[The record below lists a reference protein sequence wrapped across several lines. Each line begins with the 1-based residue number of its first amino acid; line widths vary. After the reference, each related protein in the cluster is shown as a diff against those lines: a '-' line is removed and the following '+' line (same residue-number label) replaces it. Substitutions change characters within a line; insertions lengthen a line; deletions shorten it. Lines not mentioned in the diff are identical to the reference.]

1 MESAKLSTTHIVSSS
16 ELSLG
21 SPPRSTALR
30 GRPNWMIRT
39 LNAVVVWPTL
49 LLFLLTNVLGDVSE
63 QLLNSNPCSSRLRQL
78 SLNSNLPPAD
88 LLHHHHLLVLT
99 SVTEDILQDYASY
112 SLGINY
118 NYARRHDYAFWA
130 FLESPK
136 AVTDLGLD
144 ADSRWNKVKLLLEIT
159 SATLSYSTTTG
170 DNTSWIAWVDA
181 DLVILDQSLDLV
193 SLTQLHPQADLIMSQ
208 DKVDAPFVGNTG
220 FILIRVTNWSVS
232 FLQRW
237 WSRYDRQR
245 CCDQH
250 ALTWLL
256 LDDEDRG
263 HTVFLPATELNSDFP
278 VWKTFDSN
286 NSVLHLAGAS
296 SLLRREV
303 FRYAASN
310 LCSTNNNSSDS
321 MSLSGGEN
329 QLGITRE
336 YLKVQVR
343 GLGNERLRYLEE
355 WYREWLASDRSLSS
369 TLQARRRLLA
379 AMKVAEEEESEQDSR
394 VQQSLQTKLA
404 DVQEEVF
411 RTVVSL
417 VLSLLSSSSTLYDLT
432 PVVEAVSM
440 GIEVSLLHGQQGRSD
455 SARIILGEVEKVIQV
470 VLTASDIIHNPAVE
484 GRFLYYG
491 FKHAQLMGW
500 IVGRQHS
507 EHWLERAAQL
517 WITMQQRTGYT
528 GSDYVSAEPM
538 KEYIDVVAQLGSLRC
553 ANKNW
558 LAGIDALEEAIR
570 LQRQTISSFAILH
583 VTTLTVEHD
592 ANRDLA
598 DMLYNLGLCY
608 AEGFGLSHE
617 QGQKGLQA
625 LLEVLELLPQG
636 TTRENARLLLDKYG
650 SDVLM
655 KPRVLVTKKFKRR
668 RKG

>member
-1 MESAKLSTTHIVSSS
+1 
-16 ELSLG
+16 
-21 SPPRSTALR
+21 
-30 GRPNWMIRT
+30 MIWT
-39 LNAVVVWPTL
+39 LNAVVVWPAS
-49 LLFLLTNVLGDVSE
+49 LLFLLKTVFGDVSE
-63 QLLNSNPCSSRLRQL
+63 QLVNNGPCSSLFKKF
-78 SLNSNLPPAD
+78 SLNSVLPPAD
-88 LLHHHHLLVLT
+88 LLHGHHLLVLT
-99 SVTEDILQDYASY
+99 SVTEDILEDYASY
-112 SLGINY
+112 SLYINC
-118 NYARRHDYAFWA
+118 NYATRHGYAFWA

-136 AVTDLGLD
+136 AVTDLELD
-144 ADSRWNKVKLLLEIT
+144 VDSRWNKVKLLLEIT
-159 SATLSYSTTTG
+159 SATLSYSTTTR
-170 DNTSWIAWVDA
+170 DNNSLWIAWVDA
-181 DLVILDQSLDLV
+181 DLVVLDHSLDLLT
-193 SLTQLHPQADLIMSQ
+193 LTQRYQQADLIMSR
-208 DKVDAPFVGNTG
+208 DKADAPFVGNTG
-220 FILIRVTNWSVS
+220 FILIRVSDWSLS
-232 FLQRW
+232 FLQKW

-256 LDDEDRG
+256 LDEEDRD

-278 VWKTFDSN
+278 VWKTFDRD

-303 FRYAASN
+303 FRHAASS
-310 LCSTNNNSSDS
+310 LCSMDNNSGDS
-321 MSLSGGEN
+321 LPLYGSEN

-336 YLKVQVR
+336 YLKEQVR
-343 GLGNERLRYLEE
+343 RLGNERLRYLEE
-355 WYREWLASDRSLSS
+355 WHREWLESDRSLSS

-379 AMKVAEEEESEQDSR
+379 AMKIAEEEESERDND
-394 VQQSLQTKLA
+394 VEHSLQRKLA
-404 DVQEEVF
+404 DVQEDIF
-411 RTVVSL
+411 MTVVSL
-417 VLSLLSSSSTLYDLT
+417 VLSLLDSSSPLYDLT
-432 PVVEAVSM
+432 PVVEVVSM

-455 SARIILGEVEKVIQV
+455 SALIILGEVEKVIQV
-470 VLTASDIIHNPAVE
+470 VLTASHLMHSPAVE
-484 GRFLYYG
+484 GRFLYYA

-500 IVGRQHS
+500 IVGRQDS
-507 EHWLERAAQL
+507 EHWLESAAQL

-538 KEYIDVVAQLGSLRC
+538 KEYIDVVVQLGSLRC

-570 LQRQTISSFAILH
+570 LQRQTISSFTILH

-598 DMLYNLGLCY
+598 EMLYNLGLCY

-636 TTRENARLLLDKYG
+636 ISRENARLLLEKSG

-655 KPRVLVTKKFKRR
+655 KPRVLITKKFKRR